1 MLQGDRLQLSVVVS
15 DALGERSDLLQDGLE
30 RRQKRLRDVLGRPL
44 VEGPCGALGQ
54 AGPEGLDRPL
64 GTWFASCVRQSTNAC
79 LERIM
84 AMWAWE
90 SSPLC
95 LTG

>member
-1 MLQGDRLQLSVVVS
+1 LADLLQPPVVLA

-30 RRQKRLRDVLGRPL
+30 RWQKRLRDVLGRPL
-44 VEGPCGALGQ
+44 VEGPCGALMGQ
-54 AGPEGLDRPL
+54 AGPEGLDCSL
-64 GTWFASCVRQSTNAC
+64 GTWFTSCVRHPISAC

-90 SSPLC
+90 PSPLC